1 MIMMQKGVISIV
13 VRPCYI
19 SATIKYAA
27 ISNKNI
33 SGEVNNFKKS
43 AYPV

>member
-13 VRPCYI
+13 VKPCYI

-27 ISNKNI
+27 ISNKKN
-33 SGEVNNFKKS
+33 SGKVSNFKKS
-43 AYPV
+43 AQPV